1 MARPRVF
8 VSSTYYDLKHL
19 RSSLENFVESLGY
32 EPILSE
38 KGEIAYTPDS
48 PLDESC
54 YREVR
59 NADVF
64 VIIIGGRY
72 GSEKSDGKTELPKGF
87 YDRYDSI
94 TKQEYKSAVTQNV
107 PVYILIEKSVYAD
120 FENYLRN
127 KDNKTFS
134 YAHVDSVNIFHLI
147 EEILA
152 QRLNN
157 PFQLFDRYSDIEAW
171 LREQW
176 AGLFRELLS
185 RMTSQQ
191 QIASLAAQV
200 GELAQINQTLKRY
213 LEEVVS
219 KVAPAES
226 AKLIEAESK
235 RLEEARQLK
244 MIESHGY
251 PGYIIASYNIPAKI
265 FRDLL
270 TNSESLEDFIDKLKN
285 VAADEETRLE
295 IDGDFKYFEESLI
308 EDLNSL
314 RESLGLD
321 KFTPPETSLRQKSIG
336 VVKVP
341 KKVK

>member
-72 GSEKSDGKTELPKGF
+72 GSEKSDGKTDLPKGF

-134 YAHVDSVNIFHLI
+134 YAHVDSINIFHLI

-191 QIASLAAQV
+191 QIASLASQV
-200 GELAQINQTLKRY
+200 GELAQINRTLKRY
-213 LEEVVS
+213 LEEVVM
-219 KVAPAES
+219 KIAPDES
-226 AKLIEAESK
+226 AKLIKAESE
-235 RLEEARQLK
+235 RLEEAQQLEVMK
-244 MIESHGY
+244 ADEYGN
-251 PGYIIASYNIPAKI
+251 YIIEYYKVSPKQL
-265 FRDLL
+265 RSLL
-270 TNSESLEDFIDKLKN
+270 LGAESIEDFHDGLKR
-285 VAADEETRLE
+285 VIVDERKRGEL
-295 IDGDFKYFEESLI
+295 DNDFKYAEEMLVEMS
-308 EDLNSL
+308 NKL
-314 RESLGLD
+314 RNRLGLGN
-321 KFTPPETSLRQKSIG
+321 FTH
-336 VVKVP
+336 VVKTQKESTVSKQGA
-341 KKVK
+341 KKGK

>member
-134 YAHVDSVNIFHLI
+134 YAHVDSINIFHLI

-226 AKLIEAESK
+226 AKLIEAESE
-235 RLEEARQLK
+235 RLEETRQLK
-244 MIESHGY
+244 MIESNGY
-251 PGYIIASYNIPAKI
+251 ASYVIESYNVSPKT

-270 TNSESLEDFIDKLKN
+270 INSESMKDFISKLKN
-285 VAADEETRLE
+285 VITDEKSQLE
-295 IDGDFKYFEESLI
+295 VDDNYRYFEDMI
-308 EDLNSL
+308 VDDLNVL
-314 RESLGLD
+314 RKSFGLN
-321 KFTPPETSLRQKSIG
+321 KFTPQQKSIR
-336 VVKVP
+336 VINVP
-341 KKVK
+341 KKGK